1 MSERELVELRVR
13 VAPVPEEP
21 KELREPRPL
30 PRRFLLPHV
39 HADECERL
47 ERAALIEVLDG
58 VPDCILVVRGAGDDP
73 TSLRPVPSVP
83 GVEVIPAVVTDTQ
96 LARRL
101 ARVCGSRG
109 ALVVGFDIP
118 WVMGRLAVHA
128 REAKGGGVSLALAG
142 GGWPHRDTGRWCDA
156 DTTARLL
163 VNGRFVRWLPPRR
176 TRKGPRSHG
185 GPVIQLDVLG
195 EAMGC
200 DARSPAALA
209 DSLGVSWPRE
219 GDPLNRLVA
228 EGLVLAG
235 CYLALVTDLTD
246 VAPGLSPWDCWSA
259 GSIVTGA
266 LLRAGVRPPAHSTA
280 TLPPRAVGAAAA
292 AFHGGEATASL
303 VGVLA

>member
-1 MSERELVELRVR
+1 MIERELVELRVR

-21 KELREPRPL
+21 KAPREPRPL
-30 PRRFLLPHV
+30 PRRFVLPHV

-47 ERAALIEVLDG
+47 MRAALIEVLDG
-58 VPDCILVVRGAGDDP
+58 VPNCILVVPGPDDP
-73 TSLRPVPSVP
+73 MSLCPVPSAP
-83 GVEVIPAVVTDTQ
+83 GVEVIPAVVTDAQ

-109 ALVVGFDIP
+109 ALMVGFAIP
-118 WVMGRLAVHA
+118 WVMGRLSVHA

-156 DTTARLL
+156 DSTARLL
-163 VNGRFVRWLPPRR
+163 VNGQFVRWLPPRR

-185 GPVIQLDVLG
+185 GPVVQLDVLG
-195 EAMGC
+195 EALGC
-200 DARSPAALA
+200 DARSPATLA
-209 DSLGVSWPRE
+209 ESLGVSWPGE
-219 GDPLNRLVA
+219 GDPLSRLVA

-235 CYLALVTDLTD
+235 CYLALVADLTD

-259 GSIVTGA
+259 GSIVTNA
-266 LLRAGVRPPAHSTA
+266 LLRAGVRSPAHSTA
-280 TLPPRAVGAAAA
+280 TLPPRAMGASAA
-292 AFHGGEATASL
+292 AFHGGEATARL